1 MNHFHLLCGTGFF
14 RNTKKNLISRS
25 KTASNVTQLSKTKYK
40 LLTSL
45 AGNYKAIKGVFS
57 LWMLDPPWKPGKYSV
72 I

>member
-1 MNHFHLLCGTGFF
+1 MALDSLETH
-14 RNTKKNLISRS
+14 KKNLISRS

-45 AGNYKAIKGVFS
+45 AANYKAIRGVFS